1 MKIVFNNSQKLNDI
15 IFANRNKAYGAYA
28 IRSAYNNTLL
38 KSLSIV
44 ASTVLF
50 FGVGIYVLTRADVTN
65 TPLYVGTNDTM
76 TVTEFDGRR
85 DEPEKPKEQPKAKAP
100 AALKSSALATTISDS
115 LKVENNNT
123 TINNN
128 MNPIGNPNGDP
139 NANTSVGTGTATNV
153 APTYSPEVIEPPT
166 AFPAENPE
174 FEGGDVALRNFIA
187 KNIVYPQPAR
197 DAGQEGKVYITFV
210 IDETGKVESSK
221 VLKGIGYGCDEESMR
236 VINKLPKFKKPGRN
250 TAGKPVKV
258 IYNIPILFKMQ

>member
-1 MKIVFNNSQKLNDI
+1 MKIVFNNSQKMNEI
-15 IFANRNKAYGAYA
+15 IFANRNKSYGAYA
-28 IRSAYNNTLL
+28 IRSAYNSVVL
-38 KSLSIV
+38 KSIFIV
-44 ASTVLF
+44 SSAVFIFSLGLYLIFRSNIQKETVYTGANDSVQVTF
-50 FGVGIYVLTRADVTN
+50 FDN
-65 TPLYVGTNDTM
+65 KPDD
-76 TVTEFDGRR
+76 F
-85 DEPEKPKEQPKAKAP
+85 EKPKEKAP
-100 AALKSSALATTISDS
+100 TKNPAILKAAVLSTNISDTTS
-115 LKVENNNT
+115 VETNNNVV
-123 TINNN
+123 NANQD
-128 MNPIGNPNGDP
+128 PFGNVNGDP
-139 NANTSVGTGTATNV
+139 NANSSLGSGTATN
-153 APTYSPEVIEPPT
+153 AATSYSPAVIEQPT